1 MSRFHNLSNEL
12 QTYIYEFDSTYH
24 DKLESALV
32 EMTAHRLFYYNSK
45 NEMTMNYIT
54 LKNINQIFD
63 KKLANVAN
71 VYKDSLKKMLMNKYN
86 NAVRVNIIFEKSDE
100 IYMKII
106 DEKKYNKDFNIQIP
120 HFWCNNPLES
130 IF

>member
-1 MSRFHNLSNEL
+1 MSRFHNLPNEL
-12 QTYIYEFDSTYH
+12 QTCIYEFDSTYH
-24 DKLESALV
+24 EKLESALV

-106 DEKKYNKDFNIQIP
+106 HEKKYNKDLNIQIP